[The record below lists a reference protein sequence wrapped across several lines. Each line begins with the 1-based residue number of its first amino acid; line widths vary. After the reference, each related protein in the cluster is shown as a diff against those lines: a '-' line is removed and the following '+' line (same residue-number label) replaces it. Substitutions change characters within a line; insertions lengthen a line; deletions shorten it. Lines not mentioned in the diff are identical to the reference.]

1 MIFAENL
8 TKEEKQILKQHYKT
22 SGCTLIRERAHT
34 VILSG
39 QRRKVDDIAL
49 ILMRNRD
56 TICRWIN
63 DFNEKRI
70 SSIFHE
76 YEGNINA
83 SKLTKEQRDEIK
95 ETLQSPPSEQKLPRE
110 FWDVPLIKE
119 YMVGKF
125 GVVYESDRSY
135 HYLLYFGG
143 LSFKLPSPFDVKR
156 NTEQINTRLKEI
168 HKEIKPYLKDN
179 NWEVLAAD
187 ETRMTWETEIRRAW
201 LKRNETTVLKVHRD
215 NQYQSFFGALNL
227 KNQKTHTVRLDW
239 QNQRTIIEAL
249 GKISEYYPNKRLC
262 IIWDNAKWHKGK
274 VIREALR
281 KNHSLSHIHLINFPP
296 YAPDVN
302 PEEHV
307 WEFGKDS
314 VSNDKIRDTFEKT
327 IETFEKNIQEKL
339 FNFKI
344 PEFVLR

>member
-8 TKEEKQILKQHYKT
+8 SKEEKQILKQHYKT
-22 SGCTLIRERAHT
+22 SGCALIRERAHT
-34 VILSG
+34 VLLSG
-39 QRRKVDDIAL
+39 QRRRVEDIAL

-63 DFNEKRI
+63 DFNENRI

-83 SKLTKEQRDEIK
+83 SKLTKEQKDEIK

-119 YMVGKF
+119 YMIGKF
-125 GVVYESDRSY
+125 GVIYESDRSY

-143 LSFKLPSPFDVKR
+143 LSFKLPSPFDIKR
-156 NTEQINTRLKEI
+156 NIEQINTRLKEI
-168 HKEIKPYLKDN
+168 HREIKPYLKDN
-179 NWEVLAAD
+179 DWEVLAAD

-201 LKRNETTVLKVHRD
+201 LKRNEKTVVKVHRD
-215 NQYQSFFGALNL
+215 NQYQSFFGTLNL
-227 KNQKTHTVRLDW
+227 KNQKTHTIKLDW
-239 QNQRTIIEAL
+239 QNQQTIIKAL
-249 GKISEYYPNKRLC
+249 DKISEYYPNKRLC

-274 VIREALR
+274 EIREALR

-302 PEEHV
+302 PEEQV
-307 WEFGKDS
+307 WGFGKDS
-314 VSNDKIRDTFEKT
+314 VSNDKIRETFEKT
-327 IETFEKNIQEKL
+327 IIAFEKNIKEKL
-339 FNFKI
+339 FNLKI